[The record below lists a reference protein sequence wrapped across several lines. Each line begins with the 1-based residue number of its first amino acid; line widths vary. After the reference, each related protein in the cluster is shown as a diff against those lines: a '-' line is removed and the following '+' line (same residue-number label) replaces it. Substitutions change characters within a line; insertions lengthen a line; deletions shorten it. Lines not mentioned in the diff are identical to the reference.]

1 MYKKISELNEVES
14 LNIDDYLVVIHDGE
28 TVKVK
33 VSNLLDANPITEAEI
48 DEITEV

>member
-1 MYKKISELNEVES
+1 MIKKISELNEVET
-14 LNIDDYLVVIHDGE
+14 LDVDDYLVIVHNGE